1 MTPHGEQTDQLAK
14 NEWPRRI
21 WQALALLLSLFVLE
35 QNLEDMAVGLR
46 LHPYAGYITDGAV
59 LDRDAGPRGAFRVL
73 SVQPQ
78 SLLASEGVRAG
89 ALLIPDRPMDFLQ
102 AVSVKQRVGV
112 TVVQDHRTA
121 HLQLVPQ
128 QKTGAPDWARVSDTG
143 ALTVC
148 LAFAVLLI
156 LASRGR
162 PAPLMLGVALVGYA
176 EAFYFAQ
183 PLASGLAAVWIDG
196 LTGFIGALTFIMF
209 LAFALRLHQD
219 AIGRASR
226 RLGWIAA
233 AVMGLVVLAFA
244 YRAWWRTTG
253 SALAPFGSGRA
264 LSDWAPQID
273 FALALLILIDAYRRS
288 RAEMRQRH
296 ALLLITFGLVV
307 ICQAAAW
314 ILSGRTE
321 PPFVV
326 ANHVSTFLASLL
338 APALFAYAILRQRVM
353 DVAFAINRTLIYG
366 GVSLV
371 LLVAFGLLEWA
382 VAHFV
387 PVQGKEK
394 NAFIDAGLALVVFL
408 AFHRVRDFTEHIV
421 EALFFR
427 RWQRQEA
434 DLRRFL
440 RDAAFITRPE
450 SLARAAVMAL
460 ERFGDGA
467 LVAIYLRE
475 EGGDLHRLE
484 GHLNGPGRID
494 ADHPALVRLRAEP
507 KPMQVDDGAG
517 LHATL
522 IAPML
527 NRNVVTG
534 AVLFGAKPDVSA
546 WRPDELALIGQASV
560 QIGQD
565 LHVLEVERLERLTAE
580 LKQQNTLLKQ
590 LHLPAT

>member
-1 MTPHGEQTDQLAK
+1 MQSDEQADQRRK
-14 NEWPRRI
+14 SERRGRI

-46 LHPYAGYITDGAV
+46 LHPYAGYVSTGAV
-59 LDRDAGPRGAFRVL
+59 LDRVAIPPGAFKVV
-73 SVQPQ
+73 SVQPR
-78 SLLASEGVRAG
+78 SLLASKGVRPG
-89 ALLIPDRPMDFLQ
+89 ALLIPDRPMDFSQ
-102 AVSVKQRVGV
+102 ALTVKQSVGV
-112 TVVQDHRTA
+112 TVVQDHRSA
-121 HLQLVPQ
+121 HVQLVPLR
-128 QKTGAPDWARVSDTG
+128 KTGPPDWARVTDTG

-162 PAPLMLGVALVGYA
+162 PAPLMLGVALAGYA
-176 EAFYFAQ
+176 EAFYFVQ
-183 PLASGLAAVWIDG
+183 PLASGLAMVWIDE
-196 LTGFIGALTFIMF
+196 LTGFVAALTFIMF
-209 LAFALRLHQD
+209 LAFALRLHRD
-219 AIGRASR
+219 AIGRSSR
-226 RLGWIAA
+226 RLWWISV
-233 AVMGLVVLAFA
+233 AVMGLVVFAFA

-253 SALAPFGSGRA
+253 SMLTPFGSGKA

-288 RAEMRQRH
+288 RAELRQRY

-307 ICQAAAW
+307 ACQAVAW
-314 ILSGRTE
+314 IISGRTD

-326 ANHVSTFLASLL
+326 AGLVSTLLASLL

-387 PVQGKEK
+387 PVEGKEK

-408 AFHRVRDFTEHIV
+408 TFHRVRDFTEHIV

-467 LVAIYLRE
+467 PVAIYLRE

-484 GHLNGPGRID
+484 GHLNGPARID
-494 ADHPALVRLRAEP
+494 ADHPTLVGLRAEP
-507 KPMQVDDGAG
+507 KPTQVEDDAG
-517 LHATL
+517 LGATL

-534 AVLFGAKPDVSA
+534 AMLFGAKPDAAA